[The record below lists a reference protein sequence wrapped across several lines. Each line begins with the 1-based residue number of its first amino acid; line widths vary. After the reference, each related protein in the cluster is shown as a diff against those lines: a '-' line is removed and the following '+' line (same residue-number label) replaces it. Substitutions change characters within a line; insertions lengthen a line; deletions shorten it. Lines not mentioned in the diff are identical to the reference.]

1 MNEELPI
8 RMATRDGVAI
18 VSPAGEVD
26 MGTSP
31 QLRVALL
38 QALQS
43 EPSAIIVNFADVP
56 SLDSSGVATLI
67 EALRET
73 QSRKIP
79 LVLCSLAPR
88 VLAVLEI
95 ARLDRVFTL
104 ADDVDQALEVK
115 LR

>member
-8 RMATRDGVAI
+8 RTTSRNGAAV
-18 VSPAGEVD
+18 VSPVGEVD
-26 MGTSP
+26 MSTSP
-31 QLRVALL
+31 ELRVALL
-38 QALQS
+38 QALKT
-43 EPSAIIVNFADVP
+43 EPTALVVNLAEVP

-73 QSRKIP
+73 QGRKIP

-95 ARLDRVFTL
+95 ARLDRVFTI
-104 ADDVDQALEVK
+104 ASDVDEALEV
-115 LR
+115 RSR